1 MSTSSRWARASPAG
15 VATPLSKDHPN
26 LVAAAARLRRL
37 QWIWGLLAA
46 GLGGIGLA
54 IGGLDHAG
62 VAVGWITLA
71 ALLVSRP
78 QPLLLACVAVALGF
92 SLIFLIPGVD
102 RVLGPDPL
110 AALLGGGL
118 AGLIGMALV
127 RIVLMATAWNQLFF
141 YRLLY
146 GTEAMTSAGSE
157 LPAVPEVIVNI
168 SDRAAWAGRLAGFVG
183 LLLTFAA
190 VPLRGGPWQVHAISL
205 AYSMSVFAVGLGLGA
220 AFSPTRRR
228 GTALAGVSL
237 GMTTLVLDLLVGR
250 AFLG

>member
-1 MSTSSRWARASPAG
+1 
-15 VATPLSKDHPN
+15 
-26 LVAAAARLRRL
+26 L

-71 ALLVSRP
+71 TLLVSRA

-146 GTEAMTSAGSE
+146 GTEAMTRTGSE
-157 LPAVPEVIVNI
+157 LPAVPEVIVNM

-183 LLLTFAA
+183 LLFTFAA

-205 AYSMSVFAVGLGLGA
+205 AYSLSVFAVGLGLGA

-228 GTALAGVSL
+228 GMALAGVSL
-237 GMTTLVLDLLVGR
+237 GMTTLILDLLVGR